1 MISALSTHSSR
12 NSRLL
17 AVLAVLVVFLL
28 AGLLLSSRAIAQGPE
43 DATLLD
49 QPPESA
55 GYLHVHVYDRLTE
68 QPLGNRVV
76 TIYNRSGEQVAQE
89 STTCLGYIE
98 RDQLPSGPY
107 RVLLNPDPNWTT
119 ARRSNLPGGRNAPG
133 EWVWVRSH
141 GRVGVY
147 FYEAPEVAGAGL
159 RVYAYLAGSRQAN
172 QPREPVAGA
181 AFTVY
186 DAGGNFVANGVTGC
200 GGFADFNNLAGGPY
214 RVVDANQPAGSYS
227 YPPSGERWVT
237 LEYGKVTSTW
247 FFTVASPGPEGTP
260 TPEP

>member
-1 MISALSTHSSR
+1 M
-12 NSRLL
+12 

-68 QPLGNRVV
+68 QPLGNRVI

-89 STTCLGYIE
+89 TTTCLGYVE
-98 RDQLPSGPY
+98 FNALPGGPY
-107 RVLLNPDPNWTT
+107 RVLLEPNSNWTT
-119 ARRSNLPGGRNAPG
+119 SRRSNLPGGRNTPG
-133 EWVWVRSH
+133 EWVWVRPYW
-141 GRVGVY
+141 RVGVS
-147 FYEAPEVAGAGL
+147 FYESPAVAGAGL
-159 RVYAYLAGSRQAN
+159 RVYAYLSTSRQAN
-172 QPREPVAGA
+172 QPREPAPGA

-186 DAGGNFVANGVTGC
+186 DAGGTFVANGITGC
-200 GGFADFNNLAGGPY
+200 GGFVDFNNLGGGQY
-214 RVVDANQPAGSYS
+214 RVVDANQPEGPYS

-237 LEYGKVTSTW
+237 LQYGTVTSTW
-247 FFTVASPGPEGTP
+247 FFTVPSPGPETTP
-260 TPEP
+260 TP

>member
-1 MISALSTHSSR
+1 
-12 NSRLL
+12 
-17 AVLAVLVVFLL
+17 FLL